1 MNSLENQ
8 LSDLLQEKG
17 LTIGTVESAT
27 GGLIAAAL
35 TSIPGSSAYFR
46 GGLVT
51 YHNEVKMR
59 LAGVKYETLLAYGAV
74 SPQVA
79 EQMAGAGRKALNV
92 DICLSDS
99 GIAGP
104 GGETAGKP
112 VGLFYIGLA
121 SPEGVWNR
129 KFVFKG
135 NRTENRESAVAAALK
150 WAIEF
155 LGASKSL

>member
-1 MNSLENQ
+1 MSSIEQQ
-8 LSDLLQEKG
+8 LSKLLLDKG
-17 LTIGTVESAT
+17 LTIGSVESAT
-27 GGLIAAAL
+27 GGLIAATL
-35 TSIPGSSAYFR
+35 TSVPGSSAYYK

-79 EQMAGAGRKALNV
+79 EQMAEGGRRTLGV

-121 SPEGVWNR
+121 TADGVWSR

-135 NRTENRESAVAAALK
+135 SRAENRESVAAAALK
-150 WAIEF
+150 WAVDHF
-155 LGASKSL
+155 TS

>member
-1 MNSLENQ
+1 MISPDNQ
-8 LSDLLQEKG
+8 LSKLLKDKG

-27 GGLIAAAL
+27 GGMIAERL
-35 TSIPGSSAYFR
+35 TSVSGSSKYFK

-51 YHNEVKMR
+51 YQNELKMR

-79 EQMAGAGRKALNV
+79 EQMAAGGRKALGV
-92 DICLSDS
+92 DICLSDT

-104 GGETAGKP
+104 AGETVDKP

-121 SPEGVWNR
+121 TAVGVWNR
-129 KFVFKG
+129 KFIFKG
-135 NRTENRESAVAAALK
+135 DRAKNRESAATAAIK
-150 WAIEF
+150 WAIEH
-155 LGASKSL
+155 LSTD

>member
-1 MNSLENQ
+1 LSSIEQQ
-8 LSDLLQEKG
+8 LSELLLDKG
-17 LTIGTVESAT
+17 LTIGSVESAT
-27 GGLIAAAL
+27 GGLIAATL
-35 TSIPGSSAYFR
+35 TSVPGSSAYFK

-79 EQMAGAGRKALNV
+79 EQMAEGGRRTLGV

-121 SPEGVWNR
+121 TADGVWSR

-135 NRTENRESAVAAALK
+135 SRAENRESAVAAALK
-150 WAIEF
+150 WAVDHF
-155 LGASKSL
+155 TS

>member
-1 MNSLENQ
+1 MISPDNQ
-8 LSDLLQEKG
+8 LSKLLQDKG

-27 GGLIAAAL
+27 GGMIGGRL
-35 TSIPGSSAYFR
+35 TSVSGSSKYFR

-51 YHNEVKMR
+51 YQNELKMR

-79 EQMAGAGRKALNV
+79 EQMAAGGRKALGV
-92 DICLSDS
+92 DICLSDT

-104 GGETAGKP
+104 GGETADKP

-121 SPEGVWNR
+121 TDNGVWNR
-129 KFVFKG
+129 KFIFKG
-135 NRTENRESAVAAALK
+135 DRAKNRESAAIAAIK
-150 WAIEF
+150 WAIEQITET
-155 LGASKSL
+155 